1 METFIGSI
9 MYFPFGWGSAPRG
22 WAECKGQLMSIA
34 QNTALFS
41 LIGTQFGGDGVQTFA
56 LPNIAPM
63 KSANGHDIRAF
74 ISLEG
79 IYPSR
84 D

>member
-9 MYFPFGWGSAPRG
+9 MYFPFLWHDAPRG

-34 QNTALFS
+34 QNTALYS
-41 LIGTQFGGDGVQTFA
+41 LLGTQFGGDGIQTFA
-56 LPNIAPM
+56 LPKIEPI
-63 KSANGHDIRAF
+63 KSANGQDIKAF
-74 ISLEG
+74 ICLEG